1 MRAYISKLSTWEM
14 EAGKPEL
21 QSYPQLHS
29 ELKASLGYMR
39 SCLKE
44 EKRKEERLP
53 RGRMA
58 TPTVFLNIVAE
69 DIKCPEFPMCP
80 CALSIPLC
88 HSVCFSSPSP

>member
-44 EKRKEERLP
+44 EKRKEKKKKN
-53 RGRMA
+53 RGEGSKHGSR
-58 TPTVFLNIVAE
+58 VA
-69 DIKCPEFPMCP
+69 DC
-80 CALSIPLC
+80 
-88 HSVCFSSPSP
+88 